1 MRQGF
6 HSLLILYRERISYN
20 LIHALR
26 LSNPETNAGC
36 REGFGDG
43 PKGIFLSSNEVL
55 ESIYRGVPLLIMTSA
70 NLFTPRISTP

>member
-26 LSNPETNAGC
+26 LKQS
-36 REGFGDG
+36 
-43 PKGIFLSSNEVL
+43 
-55 ESIYRGVPLLIMTSA
+55 
-70 NLFTPRISTP
+70 